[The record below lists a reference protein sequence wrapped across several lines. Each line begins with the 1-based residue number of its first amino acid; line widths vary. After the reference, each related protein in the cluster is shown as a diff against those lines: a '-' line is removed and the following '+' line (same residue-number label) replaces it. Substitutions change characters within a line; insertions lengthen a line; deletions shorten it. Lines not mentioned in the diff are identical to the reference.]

1 MEAGAFTVDS
11 VPVWDGS
18 KFVPSPSTGLVTAFG
33 GLYEGSQVDIV
44 ADGSAITDW
53 DETLPTGAPPKQV
66 AVNQPNGTL
75 RPQIDGVYRLDT
87 TLSVNN
93 LDNNVVYEFFFIVN
107 GAPQA
112 IVASIEGDIQQ
123 PRGNVSLSVLT
134 NIDALAFIT
143 VGANSATGAATFDI
157 VSATFL
163 ATRVG

>member
-1 MEAGAFTVDS
+1 
-11 VPVWDGS
+11 
-18 KFVPSPSTGLVTAFG
+18 
-33 GLYEGSQVDIV
+33 V
-44 ADGSAITDW
+44 ADGSSIQDW
-53 DETLPTGAPPKQV
+53 DATLPVGAPPKQI

-75 RPQIDGVYRLDT
+75 RPQIAGIYRLDA

-93 LDNNVVYEFFFIVN
+93 LDNNVVYEFFFIIN
-107 GAPQA
+107 GTPQN

-134 NIDALAFIT
+134 NIDALAFIA
-143 VGANSATGAATFDI
+143 VGANSDTGSATFDI